1 MTLLTWLLATVAVLL
16 LLFGIVNLA
25 FAGLDRH
32 RLVDAVLDD
41 HEASAQARWVVLDA
55 WFSRTRPGVWLQREL
70 ILAGSTR
77 RPLTVVVA
85 GLTVGV
91 VAVGLLWALLAP
103 ALSVVGVLI
112 ALVVLRGWLRRGQDR
127 RREAFITQMPE
138 LARVVAN
145 ATHAGLSIA
154 TSIAVA
160 AEELSDP
167 ARTELN
173 RVYTRLSFGTP
184 LETALNEMRTRI
196 ASREVSVLV
205 STLLVSARA
214 GGSLVTSLRTI
225 ADTLEQRRETRREV
239 RTILSQSVATGYT
252 VLGLGLAVLPLL
264 NLLSPGT
271 VETMTREPFGI
282 AALVIAGVLFAL
294 GLVVIRAMTRIE
306 D

>member
-1 MTLLTWLLATVAVLL
+1 MTVLTWVLATAAVLL
-16 LLFGIVNLA
+16 LLLGIGNLA

-32 RLVDAVLDD
+32 RLAGAVLDD
-41 HEASAQARWVVLDA
+41 HEARRQARYDA
-55 WFSRTRPGVWLQREL
+55 VDGWFARTRPGAWLQQEL

-77 RPLTVVVA
+77 PPLTVVLA

-91 VAVGLLWALLAP
+91 VAVGLLWAFLAP
-103 ALSVVGVLI
+103 AISVVGVVI
-112 ALVVLRGWLRRGQDR
+112 ALLVLRGWLRRGQER

-154 TSIAVA
+154 TAIAVA
-160 AEELSDP
+160 AEEMSDP
-167 ARTELN
+167 ARTELK

-184 LETALNEMRTRI
+184 LETALTELRTRI

-205 STLLVSARA
+205 STLLVSARS

-271 VETMTREPFGI
+271 VETMTREPVGI
-282 AALVIAGVLFAL
+282 AALVAAGLLFAL